1 MGSCG
6 MLCPGNLPIPFS
18 HSNTLVH
25 LWDIDSTDVHTH
37 THTHTDSPGVP
48 VSATSKELFRGF
60 SYVDPTL
67 MDEERR
73 ASLPAQGPQ
82 STVHMSTVSQ
92 CVWVIFTHS
101 LPPHPHSSAPPCR
114 CTPRQLLTTMTSR
127 KRLLAMAPTPPA
139 SVASIEAQ
147 DRSMPSR

>member
-1 MGSCG
+1 
-6 MLCPGNLPIPFS
+6 MLCPRNSSIPFS
-18 HSNTLVH
+18 HSNLSVH
-25 LWDIDSTDVHTH
+25 LWDIDSTDAHAHTH
-37 THTHTDSPGVP
+37 THIDSPGVP

-92 CVWVIFTHS
+92 RVWVTLTHS

-114 CTPRQLLTTMTSR
+114 YTPRQSLTTMTSR
-127 KRLLAMAPTPPA
+127 KTPLVTALTPPA
-139 SVASIEAQ
+139 SAASTEVR